1 MAALGAVEVGDPD
14 GRAVSGHHLGD
25 DTRTPAVADHV
36 DHHLVV
42 LEHPVPTILASDAHA
57 GLVRADDAGAAET
70 GQNGAGLGVEARL
83 AAPEGSIERAF
94 ADGEAELYRTRLS
107 GQQVALCGALE
118 GLLLPS

>member
-1 MAALGAVEVGDPD
+1 MAALGAVEVGAPD

-42 LEHPVPTILASDAHA
+42 LEHPVPTILAIDAHA

-70 GQNGAGLGVEARL
+70 GQNGAGLASKRGFARRK
-83 AAPEGSIERAF
+83 AASGGPSLIARPKKSSSNRRAPR
-94 ADGEAELYRTRLS
+94 E
-107 GQQVALCGALE
+107 VAW
-118 GLLLPS
+118 